1 MKFFLTNFW
10 TWDRLSSADAWQLP
24 RRGRSGHEQL
34 RRFRYSLSKNYW
46 AEKKKKGGRE
56 RPTATTV
63 TEHIS
68 YTQTRDRKTNKSN
81 HKGGGEATPRHDSK
95 SNKQQEKRAKKKE
108 KKAKEKQ
115 EQHER
120 KCEINNK
127 PEGLK
132 SSLQS
137 WSKNDLYY
145 KSQPAPPTLFSLLQC
160 VYYTNKQPAVIEW
173 LRLYI

>member
-1 MKFFLTNFW
+1 MYLFIFFNLLSLFTLDVDEGKRKRNRNKKTKMKKMKFFLTNFW

-34 RRFRYSLSKNYW
+34 RRFRYSLSKNFW

-81 HKGGGEATPRHDSK
+81 HKGGKQLLDTTP
-95 SNKQQEKRAKKKE
+95 
-108 KKAKEKQ
+108 KA
-115 EQHER
+115 
-120 KCEINNK
+120 INNK
-127 PEGLK
+127 KKGQRK
-132 SSLQS
+132 KRKRRR
-137 WSKNDLYY
+137 KNQNNTRENV
-145 KSQPAPPTLFSLLQC
+145 K
-160 VYYTNKQPAVIEW
+160 
-173 LRLYI
+173 